1 MMYVAII
8 ILWIIIG
15 IQTNDITKA
24 DIINFYYFF
33 KQILFHFIG

>member
-15 IQTNDITKA
+15 IHTNDITKS
-24 DIINFYYFF
+24 DMIYCYYFF
-33 KQILFHFIG
+33 KEIVSYFLG